1 MANNQENSTKKTI
14 TYEGWSDKV
23 ASDVLNNSKMEKVK
37 ASIKNNIA
45 MNINYYQHNIDN
57 AMKLSPTV
65 RILKDM
71 EDYTT
76 VILRCGTFPIWK
88 NTVKK
93 GVFKPV
99 EILEDLK
106 AKVDADFFKKEILS
120 YLDKKK
126 ASSSNTTDGSSKG
139 KKSGK
144 GKAGSKASASKGK
157 TETTSAE

>member
-1 MANNQENSTKKTI
+1 MANNQENSSKKAI
-14 TYEGWSDKV
+14 VYEGLSDKV

-37 ASIKNNIA
+37 ASIKSNIET
-45 MNINYYQHNIDN
+45 NIKYYTHNSDN

-93 GVFKPV
+93 GAFKPV
-99 EILEDLK
+99 DILDDLMT
-106 AKVDADFFKKEILS
+106 KVDTDFFKKEILS

>member
-1 MANNQENSTKKTI
+1 MANNQENSSKKAI
-14 TYEGWSDKV
+14 VYEGWSDKV

-37 ASIKNNIA
+37 ASIKSNIET
-45 MNINYYQHNIDN
+45 NIKYYTHNSDN

-126 ASSSNTTDGSSKG
+126 ASSSNTNDGNSNG

-144 GKAGSKASASKGK
+144 GKSSNKASASKSK
-157 TETTSAE
+157 KETTSAE

>member
-1 MANNQENSTKKTI
+1 MANNQDNSGKKTI

-37 ASIKNNIA
+37 ASIKSNIET
-45 MNINYYQHNIDN
+45 NIKYYTHNSDN

-93 GVFKPV
+93 GAFKPV
-99 EILEDLK
+99 DILDDLMT
-106 AKVDADFFKKEILS
+106 KVETDFFKMEILS
-120 YLDKKK
+120 YLDQKK